1 MGQAKNRKAE
11 IAELKTL
18 GANGKNFAIHF
29 NFNIA
34 DEEDYRYSLLAV
46 YKPETIKSIEANT
59 YDNDKCFDIIGE
71 HAQNLL
77 VMKAGNAD
85 ITDPKVDQQIKD
97 SMRASALA
105 VLRMAILD
113 PYKNVVI
120 QPNMVLE
127 LTLAESSDGRVG
139 FNLIDDMPNS
149 MLLAHKGVQNYIDSA
164 KDKNVDFVVN
174 L

>member
-1 MGQAKNRKAE
+1 MGQAKQRKAE

-29 NFNIA
+29 KFNIA
-34 DEEDYRYSLLAV
+34 DDEDYRYSLLAV
-46 YKPETIKSIEANT
+46 YKPETIKAMEAND

-71 HAQNLL
+71 HAINLL

-97 SMRASALA
+97 SMRVSALA
-105 VLRMAILD
+105 VLRMAIQD
-113 PYKNVVI
+113 PYKNIVI
-120 QPNMVLE
+120 QPNMVLD
-127 LTLAESSDGRVG
+127 LTLAEDSDGRVG
-139 FNLIDDMPNS
+139 FNLVDGMPNS
-149 MLLAHKGVQNYIDSA
+149 ILLAQKGVQAYIDSA
-164 KDKNVDFVVN
+164 ADKDVDFVVN